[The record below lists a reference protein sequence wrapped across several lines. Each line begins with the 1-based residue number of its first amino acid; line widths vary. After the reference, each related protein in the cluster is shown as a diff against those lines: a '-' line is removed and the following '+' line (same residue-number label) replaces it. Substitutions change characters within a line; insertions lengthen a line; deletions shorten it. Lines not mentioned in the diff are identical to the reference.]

1 MQQEKRVLHYKML
14 WLLIG
19 YAMIAFVVMQSLT
32 SSPVS
37 VGFELSDKLYHVV
50 GYFGLMGWFVQIYHS
65 KFGRLV
71 WGVFFIAMG
80 ISLEFLQGMGGVR
93 HFEVNDMIANATGVI
108 IAWVL
113 SGTVFSSCLL
123 LIEKTVLKKTD

>member
-1 MQQEKRVLHYKML
+1 MHQQSINLRYKIL

-37 VGFELSDKLYHVV
+37 VGFELSDKLYHVI

-65 KFGRLV
+65 QFARLL
-71 WGVFFIAMG
+71 WAVFFIAMG
-80 ISLEFLQGMGGVR
+80 ISLEFLQDMGGIR
-93 HFEVNDMIANATGVI
+93 HYEVNDMIANTTGVI
-108 IAWVL
+108 LAWVL
-113 SGTVFSSCLL
+113 SGTFFSSCLL
-123 LIEKTVLKKTD
+123 WIENRVLKNN

>member
-1 MQQEKRVLHYKML
+1 MQQQVFNLRFKIL

-37 VGFELSDKLYHVV
+37 VGFELSDKFYHVV

-65 KFGRLV
+65 KFGRLL

-80 ISLEFLQGMGGVR
+80 ISLEFLQDMGGVR
-93 HFEVNDMIANATGVI
+93 HFELNDMIANTTGVI
-108 IAWVL
+108 IAWAL

-123 LIEKTVLKKTD
+123 WMESKVLKNN